1 MPADF
6 WTPIN
11 AIENIDNEELSSA
24 LSSGNQGDDEA
35 SISRTTTSHDGDY
48 RFLPTLTQVPP
59 GVAPIT
65 VNNMFDRMR
74 ANNELGQAILDRWT
88 SSSTGPTVPQSDFYA
103 AQNAARTVLPGFPQH
118 VDDVF
123 SSVHFDHLG
132 LLPTARADRSPS
144 HAASDFF
151 SGFEAQFRE
160 QDALDVQQQ
169 AEEPVPSFSLD
180 LDPGTIADWDY
191 LADMPELSFDRSVSL
206 STATSLPLITPS
218 QSLDVLPPAGLTN
231 TGEEIDVDLVIDE
244 LLQEMASNQT
254 CIFDVAKDNKDDRWE
269 AFLSL
274 FSPGPS
280 VNPFPSPARSPQKAF
295 DVALGTGNCLGVTL
309 QDEQQDTNLPHQDFP
324 GTGAETQLVTISRY
338 DQVETS

>member
-11 AIENIDNEELSSA
+11 AIENIDNSELSSA
-24 LSSGNQGDDEA
+24 LSSGNQGDDED
-35 SISRTTTSHDGDY
+35 SIYRSTTSHNDNY
-48 RFLPTLTQVPP
+48 SFLTTLTQIPP
-59 GVAPIT
+59 DVAPMAF
-65 VNNMFDRMR
+65 NDMFNRMR

-88 SSSTGPTVPQSDFYA
+88 STSTGPTVPQSDFYA
-103 AQNAARTVLPGFPQH
+103 AQNATRTVLPGFPQH

-123 SSVHFDHLG
+123 SSGHFDHLG
-132 LLPTARADRSPS
+132 LMPTTRADRSPS
-144 HAASDFF
+144 RAASDFF
-151 SGFEAQFRE
+151 SGFEAQFQE
-160 QDALDVQQQ
+160 QDALDVQEQ
-169 AEEPVPSFSLD
+169 AEGPLPSFSLD

-218 QSLDVLPPAGLTN
+218 QSLDVLPPAGLPN

-244 LLQEMASNQT
+244 LLQEMASNRT
-254 CIFDVAKDNKDDRWE
+254 CIFDVAKDDKDDRWE

-280 VNPFPSPARSPQKAF
+280 VNPFPSPTRSPQKAI
-295 DVALGTGNCLGVTL
+295 DVAPQTGNCLGVTL
-309 QDEQQDTNLPHQDFP
+309 QDEQHNTNLPHQDFP
-324 GTGAETQLVTISRY
+324 GTGAETQLVPISRY
-338 DQVETS
+338 DQDETS